1 MASRT
6 RSCSR
11 RSAQLRRSRSKATG
25 RPSPRRGSTLLIVM
39 VLMGMLMLLGVL
51 FYTFAAQERASAE
64 YYSDGAKADLP
75 AADVDALMNFALE
88 QLIVGA
94 NPKYKNSALW
104 GGRHSLIPN
113 MLGND
118 VHPFNGLGVRV
129 VRDGSGNLGVDLNND
144 GAADA
149 GNVTDVYGQ
158 TVATNASGSSQA
170 ADLLDFVDM
179 PAAHQGFERP
189 LSQFPAPDVDY
200 TYPDINNVFLS
211 YDGYDPVNGYRVIIP
226 SFHRPQLLR
235 NGGSAVTNWNT
246 SASMARR
253 VMRAHPSHNYVPKS
267 GQSGGATTS
276 RYLSGAGGFPFTPPD
291 SQQYPATTFY
301 QGIWDPAGTHDATNN
316 ADRRPEFDVD
326 NDGDGVYEG
335 VWLDLDFPPQE
346 QPDGS
351 LYIPMVSFT
360 VKDQDALFNLNVH
373 GNLARVWANQVQ
385 LQSPFQYT
393 PNANNPNDVFISKSN
408 LGLTPSEINP
418 LWGLNRDPSASGESA
433 YPNAAD
439 DFFNHA
445 GPTDWREI
453 ANREWAY
460 LMLGRFQ
467 TTPSL
472 TPGRFGEEN
481 VLYRAIDSGT
491 GLPNSASAYQFAGFP
506 GPGQAQIDDNGNRQ
520 GDWGGSSTG
529 QVLPAFVH
537 PLDFLGIG
545 TLADTTAMTYS
556 AKVPRIPVPV
566 TNSARW
572 PVYTGYSASTSVPI
586 GYLSATGGIVGYMQD
601 TLFNDL
607 QETVY
612 DQSER
617 RDEDNLFGP
626 DETRALN
633 LSTADFANAVGGETR
648 LTTLAPY
655 NIAPASA
662 NYGSDRSSQH
672 ARQKFTTESWDRKNF
687 SWVYDPARSWE
698 YTADADQDGKMEFP
712 PRFGVNPYVTTL
724 PSDPF
729 RPVLRTL
736 LEMEYGDRAG
746 GRRQL
751 RFSVNHLLT
760 DTNGNPNPVISAVPP
775 KLQLDQRPLTS
786 HADPSIIGN
795 TPIPDAGI
803 NSYPQNG
810 DFTRSGS
817 LTQLQAA
824 QLQEYWAR
832 RDRQLMARDIY
843 VMLYAFGGLE
853 GSTSDT
859 NLNNPVNGPVYS
871 PAQCRQMAQFAVNL
885 VDSLDRDNVLTR
897 FEYDI
902 DLSTG
907 WALDDDPYQVDAS
920 GDRAEVWGVER
931 MDVTLSEALAVLT
944 PGPAAMDYGFTQW
957 RDDQPQPYF
966 MYVELRNPGPFNV
979 NFNSGAWQ
987 IEVVPHSAMGAP
999 LSNDP
1004 NIRRLRLL
1012 QGNIPAGERFLIGSA
1027 SVSPGGT
1034 PPSSIMKVNPN
1045 HSTSPLTTPA
1055 QFDMTPSTWI
1065 APSQGRPLDLDLL
1078 DPPVGAPKV
1087 KDGTGTDAST
1097 NALLDSVTPNIAIN
1111 NQLDVR
1117 LCRRAYPDRPAPTPG
1132 VAVEEQDNP
1141 WVYVDSLSIPEV
1153 KELTFAAGETD
1164 TQIQQKLRD
1173 NTKSFERREPFAGSA
1188 GEELYDPA
1196 AINANVS
1203 PYDTYVVN
1211 TLGADNC
1218 RFVAAA
1224 GPWRWQHHF
1233 DRDFAS
1239 LSEILMLPVG
1249 NGSDPTYNMEVAPAI
1264 RGSVAHARSIGNG
1277 FSTLVDQVTNNRVG
1291 SAAAKF
1297 LVPRDP
1303 TTPTNELNHWHRVL
1317 ELLEVPSR
1325 THTGIAGFR
1334 DPLDYPRVP
1343 GKINPNMLRH
1353 PEVLAGLIDDPS
1365 IIQLDMSAP
1374 RTPPVMDQAGDV
1386 RANYWQN
1393 LLMSRDGKRV
1403 SGAAPSPDPVT
1414 GLYVPGTA
1422 DSTPFRSSSYVDA
1435 SANPDLES
1443 NILRPWTQ
1451 DPSGASTD
1459 ARRFFELGSTTQHNN
1474 SNMGLSPTAQPVDQQ
1489 PVEPALRDRITGKIL
1504 NNTTTRSNVFVV
1516 FVSIKK
1522 FKAFDNGSGVIQIGE
1537 AVRST
1542 GNAIDDAQPEY
1553 RGYFVVDRS
1562 QPERGYDPSTGTFN
1576 FKDFILFRQ
1585 IIQNLEEN

>member
-211 YDGYDPVNGYRVIIP
+211 YDGYDPVTRYRVIIP

-235 NGGSAVTNWNT
+235 SGGSAVTNWNT

-291 SQQYPATTFY
+291 SQQYPASTFY
-301 QGIWDPAGTHDATNN
+301 QGIWDPAATHDGTNN

-393 PNANNPNDVFISKSN
+393 PAANNPNDVFVSKSN

-433 YPNAAD
+433 YPTAAD

-460 LMLGRFQ
+460 LMLGRYK

-472 TPGRFGEEN
+472 TAGRWGEEN

-491 GLPNSASAYQFAGFP
+491 GLPNSASAYQFGGFP

-556 AKVPRIPVPV
+556 PKVGRL
-566 TNSARW
+566 TGAGSARW
-572 PVYTGYSASTSVPI
+572 PVYTGYSASVSVPI
-586 GYLSATGGIVGYMQD
+586 GYLSAAGGINGYMQD

-612 DQSER
+612 DQTER

-662 NYGSDRSSQH
+662 NYGSDRTSQH

-687 SWVYDPARSWE
+687 SWVYDSARTWE
-698 YTADADQDGKMEFP
+698 FSANADGDANMEFP
-712 PRFGVNPYVTTL
+712 PKFGTIAEYSVYSSSTPYA
-724 PSDPF
+724 DPF
-729 RPVLRTL
+729 RPVLRKL
-736 LEMEYGDRAG
+736 LEIERGDRAG

-751 RFSVNHLLT
+751 RFSVNQLLT
-760 DTNGNPNPVISAVPP
+760 DSNGNPEPYFDPSAARPP
-775 KLQLDQRPLTS
+775 SLQLGLRPLTP
-786 HADPSIIGN
+786 HPDPASLGAAAISNFGS
-795 TPIPDAGI
+795 
-803 NSYPQNG
+803 NSYPGNG
-810 DFTRSGS
+810 NFNGNV
-817 LTQLQAA
+817 

-843 VMLYAFGGLE
+843 VMLYAL
-853 GSTSDT
+853 GSPETVGDPTQT
-859 NLNNPVNGPVYS
+859 NSSNAIYTPQQL
-871 PAQCRQMAQFAVNL
+871 AQMAQFAVNL
-885 VDSLDRDNVLTR
+885 VDALDRDSVLTR
-897 FEYDI
+897 FEYDP
-902 DLSTG
+902 DLNDGWNVDDNPYTG
-907 WALDDDPYQVDAS
+907 DSLATGNRPEVWGTERLDITLSETMAVLTESGKTSDFSFTQWKDDDPLPTY
-920 GDRAEVWGVER
+920 
-931 MDVTLSEALAVLT
+931 
-944 PGPAAMDYGFTQW
+944 FT
-957 RDDQPQPYF
+957 
-966 MYVELRNPGPFNV
+966 YVELRNSSPFPV
-979 NFNSGAWQ
+979 DFGTSAWQ
-987 IEVVPHSAMGAP
+987 LEVVPNSATVTA
-999 LSNDP
+999 NDP
-1004 NIRRLRLL
+1004 LAKRLTLL
-1012 QGNIPAGERFLIGSA
+1012 NGNVPAGQTFTIGSA
-1027 SVSPGGT
+1027 SAPVQGSMY
-1034 PPSSIMKVNPN
+1034 PSVLKVNPDP
-1045 HSTSPLTTPA
+1045 STIVTAGSA
-1055 QFDMTPSTWI
+1055 DFDSNTATWI
-1065 APSQGRPLDLDLL
+1065 APPLGRQLDLDLQVATMASWYQL
-1078 DPPVGAPKV
+1078 RNG
-1087 KDGTGTDAST
+1087 DGSNPGV
-1097 NALLDSVTPNIAIN
+1097 NAILEPVTPNIATNQQIDIN
-1111 NQLDVR
+1111 LR
-1117 LCRRAYPDRPAPTPG
+1117 RRAYPNRAMPSSPA
-1132 VAVEEQDNP
+1132 EEADNP
-1141 WVYVDSLSIPEV
+1141 WVSVDTLQIANV
-1153 KELTFAAGETD
+1153 KSMDFNSGDMMA
-1164 TQIQQKLRD
+1164 QIQSELV
-1173 NTKSFERREPFAGSA
+1173 NKSKSRERREPFAGYN
-1188 GEELYDPA
+1188 GESDYDPA
-1196 AINANVS
+1196 GNSANGQ
-1203 PYDTYVVN
+1203 TYLVN
-1211 TLGADNC
+1211 TLEGSNS
-1218 RFVAAA
+1218 RVNGNFN
-1224 GPWRWQHHF
+1224 RWQHHF

-1239 LSEILMLPVG
+1239 MAEVLQLPIRGGVNTVRAVG
-1249 NGSDPTYNMEVAPAI
+1249 NGFNTPFNQLQTDPATV
-1264 RGSVAHARSIGNG
+1264 GNAL
-1277 FSTLVDQVTNNRVG
+1277 SN
-1291 SAAAKF
+1291 F
-1297 LVPRDP
+1297 LFPRDP
-1303 TTPTNELNHWHRVL
+1303 STNAVRNRWHRVL

-1343 GKINPNMLRH
+1343 GKINLNMLRH

-1365 IIQLDMSAP
+1365 IIQLDMSVP
-1374 RTPPVMDQAGDV
+1374 KTPYVIDQASDG
-1386 RANYWQN
+1386 RGNYWEN
-1393 LLMSRDGKRV
+1393 LLRSRDGKRV
-1403 SGAAPSPDPVT
+1403 SGAAPVADPVT
-1414 GLYVPGTA
+1414 GLFVPGTA
-1422 DSTPFRSSSYVDA
+1422 DSTPFRSPSFVDK
-1435 SANPDLES
+1435 STNLDLETS
-1443 NILRPWTQ
+1443 SLRAWTGDQ
-1451 DPSGASTD
+1451 TISTVD
-1459 ARRFFELGSTTQHNN
+1459 ARRFFELGSATDHTSPNN
-1474 SNMGLSPTAQPVDQQ
+1474 NPPGATA
-1489 PVEPALRDRITGKIL
+1489 VEPALRDRITGKIL